1 LVAVIGLVAIVNLA
15 VFLPAGEGAVGAV
28 VRVVLGS
35 IFVLFVPGY
44 VLLAAL
50 FPERG
55 RSPTDDDR
63 DGLTDDW
70 VSLFDKPREQRTIDG
85 LERAALAFALSIA
98 LVPLLVLGLTLAQ
111 YAFALVPMT
120 VLLTAWTAAL
130 AFALSIALVPL
141 LVLGLT
147 LAQYAFALVPMTVL
161 LTAWTVALALIA
173 AVRRWR
179 LPSRQRF
186 RVPFGDV
193 VAARTQ
199 LTAAADSRFEAV
211 LNVGV
216 VAVVLLALAT
226 SAYAVAVPPDGE
238 RYTEFYVSTE
248 NGEGDLS
255 FSDYPERFR
264 PGEAEPITVGIENYE
279 GESVDY
285 SVVVQLQRVAGDAN
299 DSTVTR
305 RVPVDRFSTSV
316 GPNETRHVGRN
327 LTVSD
332 RLTGESLRLQF
343 LLYEGPVPDQPTADT
358 AYRSVYLWVDVEG
371 GSGRLPR

>member
-1 LVAVIGLVAIVNLA
+1 MTQGQSSLRDGLRTGADLVAVIGLVAIVNLA

-35 IFVLFVPGY
+35 VFVLFVPGY

-85 LERAALAFALSIA
+85 LER
-98 LVPLLVLGLTLAQ
+98 
-111 YAFALVPMT
+111 
-120 VLLTAWTAAL
+120 AAL

-264 PGEAEPITVGIENYE
+264 PGEAEPITVGVENYE

-327 LTVSD
+327 LTVPD